1 MHGLKRTWRQF
12 LHIHGGNTY
21 MYREVTVT
29 CTGRSLLHV
38 HEDHCYMHRE
48 VTVTGTAR

>member
-1 MHGLKRTWRQF
+1 
-12 LHIHGGNTY
+12 

-29 CTGRSLLHV
+29 CTGKSLLHV